1 MGSEA
6 LIRIRDA
13 AHGAHPEARSLNPA
27 FRPDI
32 SVIKLGVDI
41 DWEPPEPA
49 AAVAALEA
57 QLVEFCPSLQQ
68 HQCRGHADYLI
79 LRSIHESEQQPE
91 HGETS
96 IEPALALAHLFE
108 HLMIDTMAFITDAST
123 ISGATAAL
131 KGTHTRFDIFVESP
145 DAIAARLTVEV
156 ARSWIS
162 ALVAGESING
172 EGRLILEL
180 ARRLYRAPDG
190 VEVGVVARRLGR
202 EPREVRDGLQWL
214 ERLGLTRPL
223 DYPMNFSG
231 LSYYRLHGVEP
242 AMKASGKGIYVSPFP
257 E

>member
-1 MGSEA
+1 MGPEV
-6 LIRIRDA
+6 LISIRDA
-13 AHGAHPEARSLNPA
+13 AHGAHPAARSLNPA

-41 DWEPPEPA
+41 DWEPVEPA

-57 QLVEFCPSLQQ
+57 QLVKFCPSLQQ
-68 HQCRGHADYLI
+68 HQCRGQEEYLI
-79 LRSIHESEQQPE
+79 LSSIPESEQQPE
-91 HGETS
+91 HRETS

-131 KGTHTRFDIFVESP
+131 KDTRTRFDIFVESP

-162 ALVAGESING
+162 TLVAGESIND

-180 ARRLYRAPDG
+180 ARRLYRALDG
-190 VEVGVVARRLGR
+190 VEVGLVARRLGR
-202 EPREVRDGLQWL
+202 EPGEVREGLQWL

-223 DYPMNFSG
+223 DYPMNLSG
-231 LSYYRLHGVEP
+231 LSYYRLRGVEH
-242 AMKASGKGIYVSPFP
+242 ALRADH
-257 E
+257 

>member
-1 MGSEA
+1 MGSEV

-13 AHGAHPEARSLNPA
+13 AHGAHSEVRSLNPA
-27 FRPDI
+27 FRSDVP
-32 SVIKLGVDI
+32 VIKLGVDI

-68 HQCRGHADYLI
+68 HQCRGAAEYLI
-79 LRSIHESEQQPE
+79 LRSIPESEQQPE

-131 KGTHTRFDIFVESP
+131 KDTRTRFDIFVESP
-145 DAIAARLTVEV
+145 DAIAARLTVGV

-162 ALVAGESING
+162 TLVVGESIND

-180 ARRLYRAPDG
+180 ARRLYRALDG
-190 VEVGVVARRLGR
+190 VEVGLVARRLGR
-202 EPREVRDGLQWL
+202 EPGEVRDGFQWL

-223 DYPMNFSG
+223 DYPMNLSG
-231 LSYYRLHGVEP
+231 LSYYHLHGVEH
-242 AMKASGKGIYVSPFP
+242 ALP
-257 E
+257 EDH

>member
-1 MGSEA
+1 MTGPEV

-13 AHGAHPEARSLNPA
+13 AHGAHPEARFLNPA

-32 SVIKLGVDI
+32 PVIKLGVDI
-41 DWEPPEPA
+41 HWGPTEPA

-57 QLVEFCPSLQQ
+57 QLLEFCPSLQQ
-68 HQCRGHADYLI
+68 HQCRGQEEYHI
-79 LRSIHESEQQPE
+79 LRSIHESERQPE
-91 HGETS
+91 TA

-180 ARRLYRAPDG
+180 ARGLYRAPDG
-190 VEVGVVARRLGR
+190 VEVEVVARRLGR

-223 DYPMNFSG
+223 DYPLNFSG

-242 AMKASGKGIYVSPFP
+242 AMKPP
-257 E
+257 EKEST

>member
-1 MGSEA
+1 MGPEV

-27 FRPDI
+27 FRPEI
-32 SVIKLGVDI
+32 PVIKLGVDI
-41 DWEPPEPA
+41 DWEPTEPT

-57 QLVEFCPSLQQ
+57 QLVEFCPSLRQ
-68 HQCRGHADYLI
+68 HQCRGQPEYRI
-79 LRSIHESEQQPE
+79 LRPIHESERQPE

-180 ARRLYRAPDG
+180 ARRLYRALDG

-202 EPREVRDGLQWL
+202 EPGEVRDGLQWL

-242 AMKASGKGIYVSPFP
+242 ALPADH
-257 E
+257 